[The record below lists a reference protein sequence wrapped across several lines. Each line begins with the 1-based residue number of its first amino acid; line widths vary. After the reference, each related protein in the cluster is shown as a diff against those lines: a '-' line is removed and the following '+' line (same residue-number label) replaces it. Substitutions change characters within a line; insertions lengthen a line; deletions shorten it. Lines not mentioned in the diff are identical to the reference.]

1 MVPRYSSPRSI
12 PILRAEEMD
21 TSLER
26 RQRAGPSLSLQA
38 GIRST
43 RAGYMFPENQN
54 ISRRLAS
61 WIFILFMLT
70 VPAALSTALSASF
83 RLAEQNDELPLVV
96 PERKTLTLQA
106 DKITVSQA
114 LAELTKQTGIHVE
127 SVRGVQDQTVY
138 LDWKQTTF
146 WQALDTLAAAAKARV
161 NIYPTSGRIV
171 LDKRGP
177 DYQLPPIC
185 YDGRFRLSVKKVTI
199 SRDLE
204 INDKKIQG
212 GATNLLIEVAWDPAL
227 LPLYLETRPHRLRL
241 VDDRNRVRTLPDEGS
256 LLTPVDGRI
265 AVNIDLHLPA
275 LPRRVT
281 AIRSLEGELSMIG
294 PSKMLNFT
302 FETLDRLAQTK
313 ENDPE
318 RQLMQEGVVCRIL
331 DVKLLPKRWTIRVA
345 LDYPRGLKQ
354 LDTNQSWVVNNEMTL
369 ETPDGKKRLPSTN
382 YVLESA
388 SAHGALLS
396 YHFRD
401 LHGKPSNWRVRYR
414 TPANLLEAPIK
425 FAFKDIPLP

>member
-1 MVPRYSSPRSI
+1 MLTENLSRSVRLTGWI
-12 PILRAEEMD
+12 VILTVIATLSM
-21 TSLER
+21 
-26 RQRAGPSLSLQA
+26 SLSA
-38 GIRST
+38 N
-43 RAGYMFPENQN
+43 PENSGQDK
-54 ISRRLAS
+54 SRA
-61 WIFILFMLT
+61 
-70 VPAALSTALSASF
+70 PAM
-83 RLAEQNDELPLVV
+83 
-96 PERKTLTLQA
+96 PERKTVTLQA
-106 DKITVSQA
+106 DKISVNKA
-114 LAELTKQTGIHVE
+114 LAELTKQTGIRVE
-127 SVRGVQDQTVY
+127 DVRGVADEAVH
-138 LDWKQTTF
+138 LEWKQTPF
-146 WQALDTLAAAAKARV
+146 WQALDALAAAAKARV
-161 NIYPTSGRIV
+161 NMYPTSGRIV
-171 LDKRGP
+171 LDKRGT
-177 DYQLPPIC
+177 DYRLPPIC
-185 YDGRFRLSVKKVTI
+185 YDGRFRLCVKKVTT

-204 INDKKIQG
+204 RDDQIQPI
-212 GATNLLIEVAWDPAL
+212 GATSLSIEIAWDPEL
-227 LPLYLETRPHRLRL
+227 LPLYLETRPHGLRL
-241 VDDRNRVRTLPDEGS
+241 VDDRNHVRTLPDEGS